1 MYGSCGTKRGFEGNF
16 NNLNA
21 TNLRMLLTGPKMGGL
36 SVKALV
42 KVKYGPECM
51 RYMDVPEPHTGDDDI
66 KVKIYACGICGTD
79 LHLMQ
84 DEYPSNPPIITGHEF
99 SGVVVEVGRNV
110 KKFKPGDRIVTLT
123 AVDTCEDCLWCS
135 LGLRMLC
142 KERKSVGSGRDG
154 GFAEYV
160 VIPAKH
166 AFLIPEGVSMK
177 TAALCEPLACVC
189 RGVCERTVIK
199 AGDFVLVAG
208 AGIMGQLTAQVAMA
222 NGGIVIMTGLKND
235 ETRFELARKLGV
247 YATVYVDEENALD
260 RIMELTGG
268 MGTHVAFECSGAAAS
283 ADFCLQALMK
293 TGLYTQIAIPGKPI
307 MFNMDLALYKEIT
320 ISNSYASEKTSWLIA
335 LRLLEQKKIQ
345 IDELI
350 SGIYPL
356 EEWEKGFQQT
366 IEKKAFKVLLMP
378 NGDFDSDEKTTA
390 M

>member
-1 MYGSCGTKRGFEGNF
+1 
-16 NNLNA
+16 
-21 TNLRMLLTGPKMGGL
+21 
-36 SVKALV
+36 VKALV
-42 KVKYGPECM
+42 KVKYGPDCM

-66 KVKIYACGICGTD
+66 KVKVYACGICGTD

-99 SGVVVEVGRNV
+99 SGTVVEVGKNV
-110 KKFKPGDRIVTLT
+110 TKFKPGDRIVTLT

-142 KERKSVGSGRDG
+142 KERKSVGSGRNG

-199 AGDFVLVAG
+199 AGDYVLVAG

-235 ETRFELARKLGV
+235 ADRFEVARRLGV
-247 YATVYVDEENALD
+247 YATVYVDEDDAVN
-260 RIMELTGG
+260 RIMELTDG
-268 MGTHVAFECSGAAAS
+268 MGARVAFECSGAAAS
-283 ADFCLQALMK
+283 AEFCLQALMK
-293 TGLYTQIAIPGKPI
+293 TGFYTQIAIPGKPI
-307 MFNMDLALYKEIT
+307 LYNMDLALYKEIT
-320 ISNSYASEKTSWLIA
+320 ISNSYASERTSWLIA
-335 LRLLEQKKIQ
+335 LRLLEQKMIR
-345 IDELI
+345 IDDLI
-350 SGIYPL
+350 SAIFPL
-356 EEWEKGFQQT
+356 KEWEKGFQQT
-366 IEKKAFKVLLMP
+366 MEKKAFKVLLMP
-378 NGDFDSDEKTTA
+378 DEGISSN
-390 M
+390 